1 MRSPYGAAVIP
12 DAAGATHAFFSVR
25 VGFLEPDERVTPFG
39 SLRRLRR
46 V

>member
-1 MRSPYGAAVIP
+1 MIS
-12 DAAGATHAFFSVR
+12 DAAGATHAFFLVR
-25 VGFLEPDERVTPFG
+25 VGFFEPDEAVTTFV